1 MHMICQL
8 PQKLKLVISNVS
20 YQVPENIRDNKFGN
34 WLRDARDWN
43 ISRNRYWGTPIPV
56 WISEDKEEQV
66 PSVGFWITIFRQLH
80 WPALQYHPL
89 QVCVGS
95 IEELHQLSGVLL
107 TDLHR

>member
-1 MHMICQL
+1 M
-8 PQKLKLVISNVS
+8 N
-20 YQVPENIRDNKFGN
+20 QVLASFDQRY
-34 WLRDARDWN
+34 
-43 ISRNRYWGTPIPV
+43 SRYWGTPIPV
-56 WISEDKEEQV
+56 WISEDGEEQV
-66 PSVGFWITIFRQLH
+66 PSVGFWFTIFRQLH